1 MTSTASRNSRRN
13 HLGSATR
20 RASPRRGQA
29 EQTPSAATRFNASA
43 LAGVAVRRRDGGRG
57 HLRDLVICPGG
68 GEEAQVQSLVVHC
81 DRRLVRIEAS
91 AILDC
96 QGEGI
101 AVSVEPI
108 DQPSFEQRNGELL
121 VLRQLLDAEAIDRP
135 AQRVV
140 RVNDAVIEWDGARL
154 VCAAVDASAG
164 GLWRRLLPR
173 PFSHRISGVTV
184 PWREI
189 EPMIEPPPGL
199 DFGFSHARLGDLHPA
214 DIAKLVDHLPYRQG
228 ARILCSLEAQLAAD
242 TLEEVERH
250 RQPEILDYLPQDRA
264 IAVLN
269 GMAPDAAADLL
280 EVVPRSKSDKLI
292 KLLEPEVSSDI
303 RLLLSYPHNSAAGL
317 MTTDF
322 VMALAE
328 ETVEEA
334 LAYVRGQLRRPDL
347 VYYVYIVDNPVDRRL
362 QGVMSLRDLLLA
374 EPASVL
380 QDCMGSTIHT
390 TRPEEHC
397 KEVAR
402 IMGEY
407 NLLALPV
414 IDELG
419 RMLGLVTAD
428 DVLDL
433 LLPES
438 MRQHLPRLFS

>member
-1 MTSTASRNSRRN
+1 M
-13 HLGSATR
+13 
-20 RASPRRGQA
+20 
-29 EQTPSAATRFNASA
+29 
-43 LAGVAVRRRDGGRG
+43 AGISVSSQHGGGG
-57 HLRDLVICPGG
+57 HLRDLVVRPGDDG
-68 GEEAQVQSLVVHC
+68 DAEVHSLVVHC
-81 DRRLVRIEAS
+81 DHRLVRVEAS
-91 AILDC
+91 AMLDC
-96 QGEGI
+96 SAHKI
-101 AVSVEPI
+101 VVSLELV
-108 DQPSFEQRNGELL
+108 DQPGFEQDDGELL

-140 RVNDAVIEWDGARL
+140 RINDAVIEWDGARL
-154 VCAAVDASAG
+154 VCPAVDASAG

-173 PFSHRISGVTV
+173 GFSHRVSDTTV
-184 PWREI
+184 PWNEI

-199 DFGFSHARLGDLHPA
+199 DFGFSYARLGELHPA

-228 ARILCSLEAQLAAD
+228 ARILHSLEAQLAAD

-264 IAVLN
+264 VAILG

-280 EVVPRSKSDKLI
+280 EVVPRSKSDRLI
-292 KLLEPEVSSDI
+292 GLLEPEVSSDI

-322 VMALAE
+322 VMALGE

-347 VYYVYIVDNPVDRRL
+347 VYYVYIVDNPTDRRL
-362 QGVMSLRDLLLA
+362 MGVMSLRDLLLA
-374 EPASVL
+374 EPGSVL
-380 QDCMGSTIHT
+380 RDCMGSTVHT

-402 IMGEY
+402 MMGEY

-414 IDELG
+414 IDDLG

-433 LLPES
+433 LLPKS